1 MVEPV
6 APRSFDC
13 LPIER
18 KAPQKK
24 AVFSLIGRLKCER
37 RKGEGATLETARALK
52 HLTIVVG
59 LTFGASNAA
68 NALEMEYITFNGF
81 TQVVTAF
88 RYIGLFFSNSD
99 YGSLVYIAA
108 VVGFAAAAVMASVK
122 GYREEGTFKNWLFMF
137 GIGVGI
143 YTAFITPKGTIHVYD
158 RTLNAYEPVT
168 GVPDGIVLLAGLT
181 NLAEQ
186 VAVDIANA
194 SSPTPYENTAGGIV
208 FQLVRNTYLADQPLD
223 DEYLWEN
230 IKNYYLECGQIAAAL
245 PGSGFDLNAVNRT
258 STDLLATFA
267 NAKSNAV
274 EFPYRSETDPQ
285 GTLTTCTDAYANIQ
299 TALTDPGTYSSL
311 VTSLCGSVG
320 FDTSNAAQAAQC
332 NMVLDQIVPTVFGQA
347 GDRLVY
353 LRSAAL
359 ALAMQDAAADENPE
373 RAIAQEAN
381 RAAVTQG
388 LGLLSFAQE
397 YGQSI
402 RAGFL
407 AASLATLPITMLF
420 LVTPLRWRA
429 LSLSVGFFV
438 FVSIWGITDIGLQV
452 MIESVTRDAF
462 EEVRRNN
469 LAFNAFILAPPAS
482 VKALTVFGSSRL
494 ISISLAS
501 IAVVAIFRFSGAS
514 FAQLTGSFAR
524 QGEAI
529 GSEAAESR
537 LNPTRLAGDTQ
548 SRAQAAGALSGL
560 GATGSSGFSG
570 IAQQS
575 TGQWLQNL
583 SRHRAFSG
591 AGADAGV
598 SGADIYRFAGATA
611 GGEAAGRVSGLGE
624 RTGFSEA
631 GLATGA
637 HDAAATGTER
647 GFLDAQTFETGA
659 QTLASDLGVDTGTA
673 KELIAGY
680 GNQLAAGRVAGTGG
694 DLSRTFGAARQ
705 EERQHLGGA
714 EGIRDAATKAGLSPE
729 QISRAGSFLDTLY
742 SSGDTQFAGN
752 ASEGDFDNLTLGGEL
767 RRERASGEAAG
778 VRDASAYTGKSPQ
791 DLSLQA
797 ARIDAG
803 GRLIENERLA
813 NFADAHSISV
823 SDIQNARGANLE
835 TAVNDRTLEAFG
847 RYLSPDQTDIARP
860 GSSLAF
866 TYDPLTNEV
875 GRVDV
880 RSGLSGSQDDS
891 VHVSDG
897 LRVDARQGTEGGQTI
912 FRYAD
917 LAEAGNNSGTASFG
931 RLLEKHQQEGST
943 ETFLDSVAQQSSNYL
958 SGIAGKQV
966 SYFSSDSHTG
976 SSEIYAGTK
985 IGGGFKF
992 FGLVDVSGEAG
1003 AKGLQA
1009 WSDIDATQS
1018 VNSYDY
1024 WNDEVRDVWDET
1036 IGNKNFEG
1044 DRVDQVGAF
1053 LTGVSDLRGQAHD
1066 IKEWVKEQGADD
1078 HQVSGQKAAEQVEEK
1093 PSDPTATP
1101 KGYYDSRWSGY
1112 RRH

>member
-1 MVEPV
+1 M
-6 APRSFDC
+6 AHLIKLFGFA
-13 LPIER
+13 L
-18 KAPQKK
+18 
-24 AVFSLIGRLKCER
+24 SL
-37 RKGEGATLETARALK
+37 ATL
-52 HLTIVVG
+52 
-59 LTFGASNAA
+59 FGGAAS
-68 NALEMEYITFNGF
+68 ALEMEYVTFNGF

-88 RYIGLFFSNSD
+88 RYIGFFFSNSD
-99 YGSLVYIAA
+99 YGALVYIAA
-108 VVGFAAAAVMASVK
+108 VVGFAAAAAMASVK
-122 GYREEGTFKNWLFMF
+122 GHREEGTFKNWLLMF

-158 RTLNAYEPVT
+158 RTLNAYEPVS

-181 NLAEQ
+181 NLIEQ

-194 SSPTPYENTAGGIV
+194 ANPTPYENTAGGIV
-208 FQLVRNTYLADQPLD
+208 FQLVRNTYRADQPLD

-245 PGSGFDLNAVNRT
+245 PGSGFNLNAVNRT
-258 STDLLATFA
+258 SNDLLATFA
-267 NAKSNAV
+267 AAQSNAV
-274 EFPYRSETDPQ
+274 EYPFRSEADPQ
-285 GTLTTCTDAYANIQ
+285 GTLTTCTDAYTSIQ
-299 TALTDPGTYSSL
+299 SALNDPATFSTL
-311 VTSLCGSVG
+311 IASLCGSVG
-320 FDTSNAAQAAQC
+320 FDTSNVAQAAQC
-332 NMVLDQIVPTVFGQA
+332 NTVLDEIIPAVFGGA

-353 LRSAAL
+353 LRSASL

-381 RAAVTQG
+381 RAAVTQS
-388 LGLLSFAQE
+388 LGLLGFAQE

-407 AASLATLPITMLF
+407 AASMATLPLTMLF

-438 FVSIWGITDIGLQV
+438 FVAIWGITDIGLQV
-452 MIESVTRDAF
+452 MIEGVARDAF
-462 EEVRRNN
+462 EEVQRNN

-482 VKALTVFGSSRL
+482 VKALSVFGSSRL

-514 FAQLTGSFAR
+514 FAQLTSSFAR

-548 SRAQAAGALSGL
+548 ARAEAAGSLSGL
-560 GATGSSGFSG
+560 GTTGNGGFSG
-570 IAQQS
+570 IVQQS
-575 TGQWLQNL
+575 TGRWLQNL
-583 SRHRAFSG
+583 SHHRAFSSSG
-591 AGADAGV
+591 ASAGV
-598 SGADIYRFAGATA
+598 GATDLYRFAGATS
-611 GGEAAGRVSGLGE
+611 GGESAGRVMGLGDQ
-624 RTGFSEA
+624 TGFSET

-637 HDAAATGTER
+637 HDTAATGAER
-647 GFLDAQTFETGA
+647 GFLDAQTFDA
-659 QTLASDLGVDTGTA
+659 SAKTLASDIGVSNGTA
-673 KELIAGY
+673 KQLIAGY
-680 GNQLAAGRVAGTGG
+680 GNQLAAGRVAGTEG
-694 DLSRTFGAARQ
+694 DLGRTFGTAKQ
-705 EERQHLGGA
+705 EESQRLSGA
-714 EGIRDAATKAGLSPE
+714 EGIREAAKRAGLSPA
-729 QISRAGSFLDTLY
+729 QISKAGSFLDTLY
-742 SSGDTQFAGN
+742 SSGDARFVSG
-752 ASEGDFDNLTLGGEL
+752 ASGSDFDNLALGGEL

-778 VRDASAYTGKSPQ
+778 VQDASNFTGETPQ
-791 DLSLQA
+791 DLSSQA

-813 NFADAHSISV
+813 NFADAHGISV
-823 SDIQNARGANLE
+823 SDIQNARGANVE

-847 RYLSPDQTDIARP
+847 QYLTPDQAEIARP

-866 TYDPLTNEV
+866 TFDPLTNEV

-880 RSGLSGSQDDS
+880 RSGNSGSLDDS

-917 LAEAGNNSGTASFG
+917 LAEAGNNSGTASFS
-931 RLLEKHQQEGST
+931 RLLEKHEEEGST

-966 SYFSSDSHTG
+966 SYFSGDSDT
-976 SSEIYAGTK
+976 SSNEAYAGVK
-985 IGGGFKF
+985 ASGGFKF
-992 FGLVDVSGEAG
+992 LGLVDVGAEAG
-1003 AKGLQA
+1003 AKTSRSL
-1009 WSDIDATQS
+1009 SDVDTRQS

-1024 WNDEVRDVWDET
+1024 WNDEVRDVWNDT
-1036 IGNKNFEG
+1036 VGNENFEG

-1053 LTGVSDLRGQAHD
+1053 LSGVSDLREQAHE
-1066 IKEWVKEQGADD
+1066 IKDWVKEQGADD
-1078 HQVSGQKAAEQVEEK
+1078 HQVESAKELSPEKTAAPKA
-1093 PSDPTATP
+1093 PP
-1101 KGYYDSRWSGY
+1101 KGMYDTSLTGFH

>member
-1 MVEPV
+1 M
-6 APRSFDC
+6 
-13 LPIER
+13 
-18 KAPQKK
+18 
-24 AVFSLIGRLKCER
+24 
-37 RKGEGATLETARALK
+37 K
-52 HLTIVVG
+52 HMAGLLLVG
-59 LTFGASNAA
+59 LAA
-68 NALEMEYITFNGF
+68 VLTPATAAHALEMEYITFNGF

-88 RYIGLFFSNSD
+88 RYIGFFFSNSD

-108 VVGFAAAAVMASVK
+108 VVGFAAAAIMASIK
-122 GYREEGTFKNWLFMF
+122 GYREEGTFKNWLLMF
-137 GIGVGI
+137 GLGAGI
-143 YTAFITPKGTIHVYD
+143 FAAFITPKGTIHVYD

-208 FQLVRNTYLADQPLD
+208 FQLVRNTYRADQPLD

-230 IKNYYLECGQIAAAL
+230 IKSYYLECGQIAAAL
-245 PGSGFDLNAVNRT
+245 PGTGFNLNAVNRT

-267 NAKSNAV
+267 NAQSNAV
-274 EFPYRSETDPQ
+274 EFPFRSESDPQ
-285 GTLTTCTDAYANIQ
+285 GTLTTCTDAYASIQ
-299 TALTDPGTYSSL
+299 TALNDPSTFSSL

-332 NMVLDQIVPTVFGQA
+332 NTIMDEIIPTVFGGA
-347 GDRLVY
+347 GGRLVY

-388 LGLLSFAQE
+388 LGLLGFAQE

-407 AASLATLPITMLF
+407 AASMATLPLTMLF

-452 MIESVTRDAF
+452 MIESVARDAF
-462 EEVRRNN
+462 EEVQRNN
-469 LAFNAFILAPPAS
+469 LAFNAFVLAPPAS

-514 FAQLTGSFAR
+514 FAQLTSSFAR

-537 LNPTRLAGDTQ
+537 LNPARLASDTQ
-548 SRAQAAGALSGL
+548 ARAQAAGSLSGL

-570 IAQQS
+570 IVQQS

-583 SRHRAFSG
+583 SHHRAFAGGG
-591 AGADAGV
+591 AGEGIGSTDL
-598 SGADIYRFAGATA
+598 YRFAGATA
-611 GGEAAGRVSGLGE
+611 GGESAGRVTGLGSQ
-624 RTGFSEA
+624 TGFSEA
-631 GLATGA
+631 TLATGA
-637 HDAAATGTER
+637 QDTAATSAER
-647 GFLDAQTFETGA
+647 GFLDARTFEESA
-659 QTLASDLGVDTGTA
+659 KTLAGDIGVSNESA

-680 GNQLAAGRVAGTGG
+680 GNQLAAGRVAGTNG
-694 DLSRTFGAARQ
+694 DLSRTFGTAKQ
-705 EERQHLGGA
+705 EESQRIGGA
-714 EGIRDAATKAGLSPE
+714 EGIRDAATRAGLSPE
-729 QISRAGSFLDTLY
+729 QISKAGSFLDTLY
-742 SSGDTQFAGN
+742 SAGDTRFAAG
-752 ASEGDFDNLTLGGEL
+752 ASESDLDNLTLGGEL

-778 VRDASAYTGKSPQ
+778 VLDASAYTGETPQ
-791 DLSLQA
+791 DLSSQA

-813 NFADAHSISV
+813 NFADAHGISV

-847 RYLSPDQTDIARP
+847 PYLSPEQADIARP

-866 TYDPLTNEV
+866 TFDPITNDV

-880 RSGLSGSQDDS
+880 RSGNSGTQDDS

-917 LAEAGNNSGTASFG
+917 LAEAGNNSGTASFS
-931 RLLEKHQQEGST
+931 RLLEKHEAEGSV
-943 ETFLDSVAQQSSNYL
+943 ETFLDSVSQQSSNYL

-966 SYFSSDSHTG
+966 SFYSADSATG
-976 SSEIYAGTK
+976 TNETYAGIK
-985 IGGGFKF
+985 AGGGFKF
-992 FGLVDVSGEAG
+992 FGLVDFGAEAG
-1003 AKGLQA
+1003 AKASQA
-1009 WSDIDATQS
+1009 WSDVDTRQS
-1018 VNSYDY
+1018 TNSYDY
-1024 WNDEVRDVWDET
+1024 WNDEVRDVWNQT
-1036 IGNKNFEG
+1036 IDNKDFDG

-1053 LTGVSDLRGQAHD
+1053 LSGVSGLREEAHE
-1066 IKEWVKEQGADD
+1066 IKDWVKEQSADD
-1078 HQVSGQKAAEQVEEK
+1078 HQVSQKVSQPEGEQTLN
-1093 PSDPTATP
+1093 PNATP
-1101 KGYYDSRWSGY
+1101 KGYYDSRWAGY